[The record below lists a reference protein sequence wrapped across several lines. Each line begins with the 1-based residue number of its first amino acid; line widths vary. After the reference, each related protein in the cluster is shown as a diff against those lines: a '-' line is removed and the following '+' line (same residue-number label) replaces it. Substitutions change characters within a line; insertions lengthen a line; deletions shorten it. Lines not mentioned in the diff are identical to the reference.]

1 VPLAAPGLLRSAV
14 SLRDR
19 HPARS
24 PSKYFFAPGLECA
37 RICRSTGD
45 VSGIM
50 GGGFEIVSFPFRKPL
65 IQKTEEKRGYGP
77 RVRRSLRKIGL
88 DVYLSA

>member
-1 VPLAAPGLLRSAV
+1 
-14 SLRDR
+14 
-19 HPARS
+19 
-24 PSKYFFAPGLECA
+24 
-37 RICRSTGD
+37 
-45 VSGIM
+45 M

-65 IQKTEEKRGYGP
+65 IQKTEKKRGYGP